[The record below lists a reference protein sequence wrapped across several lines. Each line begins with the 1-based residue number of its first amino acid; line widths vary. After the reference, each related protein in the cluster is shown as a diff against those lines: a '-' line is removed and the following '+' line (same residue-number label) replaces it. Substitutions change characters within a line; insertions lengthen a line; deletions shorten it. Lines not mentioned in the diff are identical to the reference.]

1 MKSARL
7 SARFALIA
15 LLILSLSGF
24 TCSGKKPWNVRA
36 ELCDQP
42 RVEVPAWPRSDFE
55 AYAIELLGV
64 IADDRGK
71 TRIERECR
79 ADL

>member
-1 MKSARL
+1 MLPPKSA
-7 SARFALIA
+7 SFCVIA
-15 LLILSLSGF
+15 CVLLSLTACMTSGAKRWKER
-24 TCSGKKPWNVRA
+24 SK
-36 ELCDQP
+36 LCDQP
-42 RVEVPAWPRSDFE
+42 RVEVPNWPRSEFE

-64 IADDRGK
+64 IADDRTR